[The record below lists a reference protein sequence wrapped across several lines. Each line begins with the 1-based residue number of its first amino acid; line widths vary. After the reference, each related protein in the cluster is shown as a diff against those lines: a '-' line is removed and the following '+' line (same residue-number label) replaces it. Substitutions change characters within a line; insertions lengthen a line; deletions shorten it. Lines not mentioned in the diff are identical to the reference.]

1 MAAVFVLF
9 WGRGDNF
16 VEVDVPAPARVCDVR
31 KALREPFQLSGLQ
44 VARTELRVVAAGGP
58 QPAPSAVSA
67 ALAAPRA
74 ALDASAPLGSPAAGF
89 GAGAWLVARE
99 VAPQHVAPAAGG
111 GAALSATAMV
121 GPTFEA
127 EARAALEAV
136 LPEVFP
142 WLRSHSRLVS
152 RQLELPAEG
161 TREADLLCYTDAD
174 SLQPSVSSAVH
185 GVRLIELGDGVVTPP
200 REALPI
206 PAGLG
211 FSPADRERSG
221 PHKYILG
228 QAYCGAQGSAMEAK
242 VRQLDT
248 LVSFMLRRWND
259 RSPASG
265 AGDVTQLVGA
275 GVLVFCAGTKPRRQ
289 VLDGAAALV
298 ARVVA
303 GAGCPSLRRLAH
315 AGRLVVMVLE
325 QAQCPLTTS
334 QRAVAE
340 RLDHLAAIVEDCTAA
355 AEKSAAVAEKTSE
368 QIENLTELVSALGGG
383 GGGRG

>member
-16 VEVDVPAPARVCDVR
+16 VEVDVPAPARVCDLR
-31 KALREPFQLSGLQ
+31 KALREPFELSGLQ

-58 QPAPSAVSA
+58 QPAPGAVSA
-67 ALAAPRA
+67 VLAAPHA

-99 VAPQHVAPAAGG
+99 VAPQHDAPTAGAGG
-111 GAALSATAMV
+111 GAQSATAMV

-127 EARAALEAV
+127 EALVALEAV

-142 WLRSHSRLVS
+142 WLRSHSRLLS
-152 RQLELPAEG
+152 RQLELPPEG
-161 TREADLLCYTDAD
+161 VRQADLLCYTDAD

-185 GVRLIELGDGVVTPP
+185 GVRLIELGDGVMQPP

-211 FSPADRERSG
+211 FSPADGERGG
-221 PHKYILG
+221 PHKYILAE
-228 QAYCGAQGSAMEAK
+228 AYSGAQGSRMEAK
-242 VRQLDT
+242 VRHLDT
-248 LVSFMLRRWND
+248 LVSYMLRRWND
-259 RSPASG
+259 RSPERSAE
-265 AGDVTQLVGA
+265 DVTQLVGA
-275 GVLVFCAGTKPRRQ
+275 GVLVFSAGTQPRRQ
-289 VLDGAAALV
+289 ALDSAAALV
-298 ARVVA
+298 TRVVA
-303 GAGCPSLRRLAH
+303 GAGGCPSLRRLAH

-325 QAQCPLTTS
+325 QAQCPMTTS

-340 RLDHLAAIVEDCTAA
+340 RLDRLTAITEVSAGAVE
-355 AEKSAAVAEKTSE
+355 K
-368 QIENLTELVSALGGG
+368 LTELVLALGVRDKCC
-383 GGGRG
+383 RGPAA

>member
-9 WGRGDNF
+9 WGRGENF

-58 QPAPSAVSA
+58 QPVPGAVSA
-67 ALAAPRA
+67 ALAAPLA

-99 VAPQHVAPAAGG
+99 VAPQHDAPAAEG
-111 GAALSATAMV
+111 GAALSASAMV

-127 EARAALEAV
+127 EARVALEAV

-142 WLRSHSRLVS
+142 WLGSHSRLMS
-152 RQLELPAEG
+152 RQLDLPAEG
-161 TREADLLCYTDAD
+161 MREADLLCYTDAD
-174 SLQPSVSSAVH
+174 SLQPSVSIAVH
-185 GVRLIELGDGVVTPP
+185 GVRLIELGDGVVKPP

-228 QAYCGAQGSAMEAK
+228 EAYCGVHGSAMEAK

-259 RSPASG
+259 RSPESG
-265 AGDVTQLVGA
+265 AEDVTQLVGA
-275 GVLVFCAGTKPRRQ
+275 GVLVFCAGAKPRRQ
-289 VLDGAAALV
+289 VLDSAAALV

-340 RLDHLAAIVEDCTAA
+340 RLDRN
-355 AEKSAAVAEKTSE
+355 SE
-368 QIENLTELVSALGGG
+368 QLAKLTELVLALGGG

>member
-1 MAAVFVLF
+1 V
-9 WGRGDNF
+9 
-16 VEVDVPAPARVCDVR
+16 
-31 KALREPFQLSGLQ
+31 
-44 VARTELRVVAAGGP
+44 
-58 QPAPSAVSA
+58 
-67 ALAAPRA
+67 
-74 ALDASAPLGSPAAGF
+74 
-89 GAGAWLVARE
+89 
-99 VAPQHVAPAAGG
+99 
-111 GAALSATAMV
+111 
-121 GPTFEA
+121 
-127 EARAALEAV
+127 ALEAV

-161 TREADLLCYTDAD
+161 TPEADLLCYTDAD

-185 GVRLIELGDGVVTPP
+185 GVRLVELGDGVVKPP

-228 QAYCGAQGSAMEAK
+228 EAYCGAQGSAMEAK
-242 VRQLDT
+242 VRQLDA

-259 RSPASG
+259 RSPESG
-265 AGDVTQLVGA
+265 AEDVTQLVGA

-289 VLDGAAALV
+289 VLDSAAALV

-340 RLDHLAAIVEDCTAA
+340 RLDHLAAIVEKSAAA
-355 AEKSAAVAEKTSE
+355 AEKNSE
-368 QIENLTELVSALGGG
+368 QMENLTELVSALGSG
-383 GGGRG
+383 GGGRGS

>member
-1 MAAVFVLF
+1 M
-9 WGRGDNF
+9 
-16 VEVDVPAPARVCDVR
+16 PASARVCDVR
-31 KALREPFQLSGLQ
+31 KALLAPFQLSDLQ
-44 VARTELRVVAAGGP
+44 MARTERGGGAGGP
-58 QPAPSAVSA
+58 QPLPGPISY

-74 ALDASAPLGSPAAGF
+74 TLDVSAPLGSAQRGRLAG
-89 GAGAWLVARE
+89 GAR
-99 VAPQHVAPAAGG
+99 G
-111 GAALSATAMV
+111 GAAARRARRRGGV
-121 GPTFEA
+121 GGAVSHRHGGATFEA
-127 EARAALEAV
+127 EARVALEAV

-152 RQLELPAEG
+152 RQLELPAEEG

-174 SLQPSVSSAVH
+174 SLQPSISSAVR
-185 GVRLIELGDGVVTPP
+185 GVRLIELGDGVVKPP

-211 FSPADRERSG
+211 FSPADWERSG
-221 PHKYILG
+221 PQKYILG
-228 QAYCGAQGSAMEAK
+228 EIYCGAQGSAMEAK

-259 RSPASG
+259 RSPESSAE
-265 AGDVTQLVGA
+265 DVTQLVGA
-275 GVLVFCAGTKPRRQ
+275 GVLVFCAGTKPGRQ
-289 VLDGAAALV
+289 VLDSAAALV

-325 QAQCPLTTS
+325 QAQCPLTTTS

-340 RLDHLAAIVEDCTAA
+340 RLGHLAAI
-355 AEKSAAVAEKTSE
+355 AEKNSE
-368 QIENLTELVSALGGG
+368 QMVNLTELVSALGGG